1 MILYHGSNIEIA
13 KIDLSLSKPNK
24 DFGKAFYLS
33 EDVKQAEAM
42 AKYKSLI
49 LGGEPIIT
57 KFEFDK
63 EEAENLNVLIFKE
76 YSKQWAKFVFANR
89 DKEKSNAHKYD
100 IVYGPIAND
109 RVGLQIINYKEGI
122 ISFEQLISRLKYIKG
137 ITFQYAFC
145 TQEALKTLRKL

>member
-1 MILYHGSNIEIA
+1 MILYHGSNVEIE
-13 KIDLSLSKPNK
+13 KIDLSLSKPYK

-33 EDVKQAEAM
+33 ETMQQAKAM

-49 LGGEPIIT
+49 LGGKPIIT

-63 EEAENLNVLIFKE
+63 DAAKNLNILIFKE
-76 YSKQWAKFVFANR
+76 YSKQWAEFVFANR
-89 DKEKSNAHKYD
+89 DKEKANAHKYD

-109 RVGLQIINYKEGI
+109 RVGLQVINYKEGI
-122 ISFEQLISRLKYIKG
+122 ISFEQLLSRLKYIKG

-145 TQEALKTLRKL
+145 TQEALKTLKRL